1 MIGRKEN
8 TFKGLFQQVS
18 YYSPITII
26 NKQSKWEINVN
37 SPTLGE
43 VEIVISHL
51 NRGKS
56 VEINE
61 LTVQIFKY
69 SGSS

>member
-18 YYSPITII
+18 YYFPITII